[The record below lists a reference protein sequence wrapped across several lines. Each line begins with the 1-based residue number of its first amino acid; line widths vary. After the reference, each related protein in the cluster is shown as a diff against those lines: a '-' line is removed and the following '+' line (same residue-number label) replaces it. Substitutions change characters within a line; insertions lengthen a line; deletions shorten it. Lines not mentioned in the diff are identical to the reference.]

1 MRKNGSGCIS
11 RVLTGIIVSIC
22 LAGNADAQKKIT
34 SVIDNKGSIKK
45 VLDSASSLLDSAHN
59 GLHLKDNSK
68 VALGGAL
75 IETTVIN
82 TSSNE
87 DTKGNVLEISIG
99 KHDGDSMR
107 ITGLKS
113 GKLETDSIVVV
124 NGGTGRLGY
133 VEVSQLVQSGEY
145 TDTIRNAIQPY
156 TFDPAGFPKTV
167 SKLWVYR
174 NGAKLSA
181 GDYFTNDA
189 GKIGLSTE
197 MGKLI
202 SPGDIINIQWVK

>member
-1 MRKNGSGCIS
+1 MRKNGSGFIS
-11 RVLTGIIVSIC
+11 RVLAGTTVCIC
-22 LAGNADAQKKIT
+22 LAGYADAQKKIT
-34 SVIDNKGSIKK
+34 SVIDSKGSIKK

-59 GLHLKDNSK
+59 GLHLIDNSK

-75 IETTVIN
+75 IEKTVLA

-87 DTKGNVLEISIG
+87 DSKGNVLEIAIG
-99 KHDGDSMR
+99 KHEGDSMR

-113 GKLETDSIVVV
+113 GKLQTDSIVVV
-124 NGGTGRLGY
+124 NGETGRLGY

-145 TDTIRNAIQPY
+145 TDTIKNVIESY

>member
-1 MRKNGSGCIS
+1 MRKNGSGFIS
-11 RVLTGIIVSIC
+11 RVLAVTTVCIC
-22 LAGNADAQKKIT
+22 LAGYADAQKKIT
-34 SVIDNKGSIKK
+34 SVIDSKGSIKK

-59 GLHLKDNSK
+59 GLHLIDNSK

-75 IETTVIN
+75 IEKTVLA

-87 DTKGNVLEISIG
+87 DSKGNVLEIAIG
-99 KHDGDSMR
+99 KHEGDSMR

-113 GKLETDSIVVV
+113 GKLQTDSIVVV
-124 NGGTGRLGY
+124 NGETGRLGY

-145 TDTIRNAIQPY
+145 TDTIKNVIESY

-197 MGKLI
+197 IGKLI